1 MRRHIALNGFMGAGK
16 TTVGKR
22 LANRLGVQ
30 FFDLDALIVQEHG
43 PIEVIFERHGKA
55 AFRNFE
61 LEALSKT
68 VENAQ
73 PGVIAL
79 GGGAVTYPP
88 TLEVVKA
95 KTFSIWLYL
104 SIEDTIKRVRSAKRV
119 RPLLGPNPKNSKI
132 IGLYTGRLS
141 VYRQSDLIVEAAGK
155 TTSKLVTAIVEHLPK
170 ELL

>member
-1 MRRHIALNGFMGAGK
+1 MGAGK
-16 TTVGKR
+16 TTIGKK
-22 LANRLGVQ
+22 LANRLGVR
-30 FFDLDALIVQEHG
+30 FFDLDALIVAEHG
-43 PIEVIFERHGKA
+43 PIDVIFDRLGNA
-55 AFRNFE
+55 AFRSFE
-61 LEALSKT
+61 LTALQRT
-68 VENAQ
+68 IEDEE

-79 GGGAVTYPP
+79 GGGAVTHPP
-88 TLEVVKA
+88 TLDVVKA

-132 IGLYTGRLS
+132 IGLYTGRLA

-155 TTSKLVTAIVEHLPK
+155 TPSKLVTAIIEQLPK

>member
-1 MRRHIALNGFMGAGK
+1 MGAGK

-30 FFDLDALIVQEHG
+30 FFDLDALIVREHG
-43 PIEVIFERHGKA
+43 PIEVIFDRYGKA

-61 LEALSKT
+61 LEALKRT
-68 VENAQ
+68 VENEQ

-104 SIEDTIKRVRSAKRV
+104 SVDETIKRVRSVKRV
-119 RPLLGPNPKNSKI
+119 RPLLGPNPKSSKI

-155 TTSKLVTAIVEHLPK
+155 TTSKLVTAIVEQLPK

>member
-1 MRRHIALNGFMGAGK
+1 MKRHIALNGFMGAGK
-16 TTVGKR
+16 TTIGKK
-22 LANRLGVQ
+22 LARRLGVA
-30 FFDLDALIVQEHG
+30 FFDLDELIVQRHG
-43 PIEVIFERHGKA
+43 AIDVIFDRLGKT

-61 LEALSKT
+61 LEALKRT
-68 VENAQ
+68 VEDEE

-95 KTFSIWLYL
+95 ETFSIWLYL
-104 SIEDTIKRVRSAKRV
+104 SIDETIKRVRNAKRV

-141 VYRQSDLIVEAAGK
+141 VYRQSDLVVEAAGK
-155 TTSKLVTAIVEHLPK
+155 TSSKLVSAIVERLPK
-170 ELL
+170 GLL

>member
-1 MRRHIALNGFMGAGK
+1 MGAGK

-30 FFDLDALIVQEHG
+30 FFDLDALIVREHG
-43 PIEVIFERHGKA
+43 PIEVIFERYGKA

-61 LEALSKT
+61 LEALRGA
-68 VENAQ
+68 VENEQ

-104 SIEDTIKRVRSAKRV
+104 SIEETIKRVRSAKRA
-119 RPLLGPNPKNSKI
+119 RPLLGANPRNSKI

-141 VYRQSDLIVEAAGK
+141 FYRQSDLMVEAAGA
-155 TTSKLVTAIVEHLPK
+155 TSKVVTTIVERLPK

>member
-16 TTVGKR
+16 TTIGKK
-22 LANRLGVQ
+22 LANRLGVR
-30 FFDLDALIVQEHG
+30 FFDLDALIVAEHG
-43 PIEVIFERHGKA
+43 PIDVIFDRLGKA

-61 LEALSKT
+61 LTALQKT
-68 VENAQ
+68 IEDEQ

-79 GGGAVTYPP
+79 GGGAVTHPP

-104 SIEDTIKRVRSAKRV
+104 SLEDTIKRVRSAKRV

-132 IGLYTGRLS
+132 IGLYTGRLA
-141 VYRQSDLIVEAAGK
+141 VYRQSNLIVEAAGK
-155 TTSKLVTAIVEHLPK
+155 TPSKLVTAIVEQLPGN
-170 ELL
+170 LL

>member
-16 TTVGKR
+16 TTIGKK
-22 LANRLGVQ
+22 LANRLGVR
-30 FFDLDALIVQEHG
+30 FFDLDALIVAEHG
-43 PIEVIFERHGKA
+43 PIDVIFDRLGKA

-61 LEALSKT
+61 LAALTRT
-68 VENAQ
+68 VEDEQ
-73 PGVIAL
+73 PGIIAL
-79 GGGAVTYPP
+79 GGGAVTHPP

-104 SIEDTIKRVRSAKRV
+104 SIEDTIKRVKSAKRV

-132 IGLYTGRLS
+132 IGLYTGRLA

-155 TTSKLVTAIVEHLPK
+155 TSAKLVTAIIEQLPK
-170 ELL
+170 DLL

>member
-1 MRRHIALNGFMGAGK
+1 MGAGK
-16 TTVGKR
+16 TTVGKK
-22 LANRLGVQ
+22 LANRLSVR
-30 FFDLDALIVQEHG
+30 FFDLDALIVEEHG
-43 PIEVIFERHGKA
+43 PIDVIFDRLGKP
-55 AFRNFE
+55 AFRDFE
-61 LEALSKT
+61 LTALQRT
-68 VENAQ
+68 VENEQ

-104 SIEDTIKRVRSAKRV
+104 SIAETIKRVRSAKRV
-119 RPLLGPNPKNSKI
+119 RPLLGPNPENSKI

-141 VYRQSDLIVEAAGK
+141 VYRQSDLIVEAARK
-155 TTSKLVTAIVEHLPK
+155 TSAQLVAAIIEQLPK